1 MPTNNK
7 TRINK
12 NSRINQ
18 SGFSLVEIL
27 VGLVIGLLAT
37 LVIMQVFAV
46 FEGQKRS
53 TTGSADAQINGSV
66 ALLYI
71 QRAAQMAGFGLPM
84 PMADKE
90 NTSLKCSNESM
101 SVDHDGDG
109 GAVTAE
115 VGLFP
120 IVIQN
125 GAADASDVV
134 TVRYSNTALGAV
146 PVKITNP
153 ANAIAAVGLTV
164 DNNIGCKN
172 NDVVLISQGTACVMT
187 TIADANGNP
196 DTLINIS
203 LKNTT
208 PVVAPS
214 PLSSAGAKLS
224 CMGNWQDYRY
234 EVVNNQLQLNGTPV
248 VAEVVNIQAQYG
260 VSASANSNQVNEW
273 VEPTGIWAATATTPT
288 VANRNRIKAIRIVV
302 VARNGL
308 MEKDVVTTT
317 CTTAKGTANN
327 GPCAW
332 DDTDFNAAPKI
343 DLSLTD
349 AAWQNYRFRT
359 FETIIPLRN
368 MLWSKDAL

>member
-1 MPTNNK
+1 
-7 TRINK
+7 
-12 NSRINQ
+12 
-18 SGFSLVEIL
+18 
-27 VGLVIGLLAT
+27 
-37 LVIMQVFAV
+37 MQVFAV

-71 QRAAQMAGFGLPM
+71 QRATQMAGFGLPM

-90 NTSLKCSNESM
+90 NASLKCSDVSL
-101 SVDHDGDG
+101 S
-109 GAVTAE
+109 
-115 VGLFP
+115 LFP
-120 IVIQN
+120 VVIQN
-125 GAADASDVV
+125 GAAGASDIVI
-134 TVRYSNTALGAV
+134 VRYSTTALGAV

-153 ANAIAAVGLTV
+153 ANAIGAAGLTV

-172 NDVVLISQGTACVMT
+172 NDVVLISQGTSCVMT
-187 TIADANGNP
+187 SVVDENGNP
-196 DTLINIS
+196 DTLINIT

-208 PVVAPS
+208 PLGA

-234 EVVNNQLQLNGTPV
+234 EVVNNQLQLNGEPV
-248 VAEVVNIQAQYG
+248 VADVVNIQAQYG
-260 VSASANSNQVNEW
+260 VAASANSNQVNEW

-308 MEKDVVTTT
+308 REKEVVTNS
-317 CTTAKGTANN
+317 CTTVKGTVNN

>member
-1 MPTNNK
+1 MDKNNK
-7 TRINK
+7 NIVF
-12 NSRINQ
+12 NQ

-53 TTGSADAQINGSV
+53 TSGTSDAQTNGSV
-66 ALLYI
+66 ALLNL
-71 QRAAQMAGFGLPM
+71 QRAVQIAGYGLPM

-90 NTSLKCSNESM
+90 NTSLKCSNVSM

-120 IVIQN
+120 VVIQN
-125 GAADASDVV
+125 GVAGASDVV
-134 TVRYSNTALGAV
+134 TVRYSSTALGAV

-164 DNNIGCKN
+164 DNNIGCRN
-172 NDVVLISQGTACVMT
+172 NDVVLISQGTTCVMT

-203 LKNTT
+203 LQNTT
-208 PVVAPS
+208 PVGV

-234 EVVNNQLQLNGTPV
+234 EVINNQLQLNGTPV

-288 VANRNRIKAIRIVV
+288 VANRNRIKAIRVAV

-308 MEKDVVTTT
+308 REKEIVTSA
-317 CTTAKGTANN
+317 CTTVKGTVNN

-332 DDTDFNAAPKI
+332 DDTDFSAAPKI

-349 AAWQNYRFRT
+349 ANWQNYRFRA

-368 MLWSKDAL
+368 MLWSKEAL